1 MSNIYTDPWGYDG
14 DVSFIKRNPC
24 GCQDERSDKQIEI
37 DDKQDAEIKAEAQR
51 SQTVDAEQN
60 QKIDELTEKVDNI
73 DPNDYYYT
81 DE

>member
-24 GCQDERSDKQIEI
+24 GCQDERSEEQIKI
-37 DDKQDAEIKAEAQR
+37 DDKQDADIKAEVQR
-51 SQTVDAEQN
+51 SQAVDAEQG
-60 QKIDELTEKVDNI
+60 QKINELTEKVNNI
-73 DPNDYYYT
+73 DTNEYYYT

>member
-1 MSNIYTDPWGYDG
+1 MNNIYTDPWGYDG
-14 DVSFIKRNPC
+14 TVPLIAKNGC
-24 GCQDERSDKQIEI
+24 GCQDGRSDQQIEI

>member
-24 GCQDERSDKQIEI
+24 GCQDERSEEQIKI
-37 DDKQDAEIKAEAQR
+37 DDKQDADIKAEVQR
-51 SQTVDAEQN
+51 SQAVDAEQSA
-60 QKIDELTEKVDNI
+60 KLTELDNRI
-73 DPNDYYYT
+73 NNLDNNQYYET